1 VGADTPR
8 GLLLAAHLVPEALVR
23 QPGPGASEVVAEAS
37 KVALADEA
45 VVEAE
50 AGLAAIEDLVVV
62 EEVDL
67 AEDAEEEE
75 EASVVGAAVLDIN
88 PTAMVLQTALQ
99 LVPEAHEKVVSAV
112 DAAAVVVASVGI
124 VAEIATAAIDEEAA
138 AVVGMIADLAARTT
152 SLLAAGE
159 SGRRVMVGEMV
170 GMAVRTRESVGT
182 RAMGMRIQDSGG
194 GIEQRLV
201 RKGLSKVTS
210 FLSFA
215 SSFRIE
221 GKTRYSRLLTF
232 EGQIR
237 YRQERVSTANELHLQ
252 IRPQHPMQLSTH
264 GSPNSAPL
272 FGQEKGTALAT
283 WNTSFGVYGHA
294 HLFCRERVW

>member
-67 AEDAEEEE
+67 AEDAEEE

-182 RAMGMRIQDSGG
+182 RAMGMRIRDSGG

-272 FGQEKGTALAT
+272 FGQE
-283 WNTSFGVYGHA
+283 
-294 HLFCRERVW
+294 

>member
-75 EASVVGAAVLDIN
+75 EEEEASVVGAAVLDIN

-99 LVPEAHEKVVSAV
+99 LAPEAHEKVVSAV

-182 RAMGMRIQDSGG
+182 RAMGMRIRDSGG

-264 GSPNSAPL
+264 GSSACASILP
-272 FGQEKGTALAT
+272 
-283 WNTSFGVYGHA
+283 
-294 HLFCRERVW
+294 REGMVMDG